1 MKKAHNIC
9 SICGKKYRGYGNN
22 AEPVN
27 SGRCCNEC
35 NILIVLPARMNLL
48 VADTLDA
55 TNVASEDDPEI
66 DILKELDFE
75 NFEIANTDNNNL
87 IFNL

>member
-1 MKKAHNIC
+1 
-9 SICGKKYRGYGNN
+9 
-22 AEPVN
+22 
-27 SGRCCNEC
+27 
-35 NILIVLPARMNLL
+35 MNLL

-87 IFNL
+87 TLNL

>member
-1 MKKAHNIC
+1 MANKKVLASEI
-9 SICGKKYRGYGNN
+9 NN
-22 AEPVN
+22 
-27 SGRCCNEC
+27 
-35 NILIVLPARMNLL
+35 
-48 VADTLDA
+48 A

-87 IFNL
+87 TLNL

>member
-1 MKKAHNIC
+1 MKKTHNIC
-9 SICGKKYRGYGNN
+9 SICGKEYRGYGNN

-87 IFNL
+87 TFNL